1 MMDLKDP
8 SFTVFV
14 SQENQNID
22 RRILYLRLYLGNLFS
37 MAQEFLNGSTSP
49 SFRTW
54 NS

>member
-1 MMDLKDP
+1 MDLKDP

-14 SQENQNID
+14 SQENQNIE
-22 RRILYLRLYLGNLFS
+22 RLILYLGNLFS

-49 SFRTW
+49 SFRPW